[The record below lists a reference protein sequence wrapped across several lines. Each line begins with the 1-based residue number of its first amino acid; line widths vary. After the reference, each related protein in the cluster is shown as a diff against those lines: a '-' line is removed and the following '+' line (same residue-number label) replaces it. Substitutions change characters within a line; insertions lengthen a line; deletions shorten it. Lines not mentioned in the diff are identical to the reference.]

1 VLGLCT
7 MCDDNRNRMTKVDTE
22 LTNLNTNIK
31 LAQFLFNHNAV
42 GICLT
47 FMLSVGR
54 LLALCSFIRP
64 RQLA

>member
-1 VLGLCT
+1 
-7 MCDDNRNRMTKVDTE
+7 MTKVDTE